1 MSLQKYDENKAVAKF
16 FRAIFYTAFTQFGEN
31 KFAIV

>member
-16 FRAIFYTAFTQFGEN
+16 FRPKFYTAFTQFGEN